1 MNLYVETSVWN
12 MRVDAEEVNRQKRV
26 VTGSFFEEARAGRH
40 RVFVSPLV
48 LEEIAADPDPRH
60 RAMVMDG
67 IRRLR
72 PSVLEQTELVLD
84 IGRQYVKQG
93 IIPEKYED
101 DAVHIAYAVVNRLD
115 AIVSWNLA
123 HIVKV
128 KTRKAV
134 AEYNQRQGIHV
145 PDIATPEEVLEN
157 V

>member
-1 MNLYVETSVWN
+1 
-12 MRVDAEEVNRQKRV
+12 
-26 VTGSFFEEARAGRH
+26 
-40 RVFVSPLV
+40 
-48 LEEIAADPDPRH
+48 
-60 RAMVMDG
+60 
-67 IRRLR
+67 
-72 PSVLEQTELVLD
+72 VLD